1 MSKENI
7 NDLFRTYQGN
17 INQYL
22 LSYQIWILQDTYTKM
37 LSYMFFWIQNC
48 QLGSGYRAPL
58 QPTATTT
65 GWMNIT
71 IALGNLENMR
81 IAVHTKSD

>member
-1 MSKENI
+1 
-7 NDLFRTYQGN
+7 
-17 INQYL
+17 
-22 LSYQIWILQDTYTKM
+22 M